1 MIIHLDCRQLVK
13 ISIALLKNNWGLYEN
28 IGDLTYSTTFFNRVN
43 GPGRKKTTI
52 YKYKEYEAIDL
63 GALEIKGQIMAPGDL
78 TVNER
83 ERQSF
88 KRSLLEKNNFDFENR
103 REIEN
108 LR

>member
-1 MIIHLDCRQLVK
+1 MK
-13 ISIALLKNNWGLYEN
+13 ILTLSVLAIFLSTGLMAQEEKKN
-28 IGDLTYSTTFFNRVN
+28 I
-43 GPGRKKTTI
+43 I

-103 REIEN
+103 REVEN

>member
-1 MIIHLDCRQLVK
+1 MKLII
-13 ISIALLKNNWGLYEN
+13 ISLISLLCSLSAFAQEEKKN
-28 IGDLTYSTTFFNRVN
+28 V
-43 GPGRKKTTI
+43 I
-52 YKYKEYEAIDL
+52 YKYKEYEVIDL
-63 GALEIKGQIMAPGDL
+63 GSLEIKGQIMAPGDL

>member
-1 MIIHLDCRQLVK
+1 MKILVIT
-13 ISIALLKNNWGLYEN
+13 ISALFL
-28 IGDLTYSTTFFNRVN
+28 STGSRAQDE
-43 GPGRKKTTI
+43 KQTTI

-88 KRSLLEKNNFDFENR
+88 KRSLLEKNNFDFENT

>member
-1 MIIHLDCRQLVK
+1 MKTIT
-13 ISIALLKNNWGLYEN
+13 ISLLTLLFSTAILAQEEKKN
-28 IGDLTYSTTFFNRVN
+28 V
-43 GPGRKKTTI
+43 I
-52 YKYKEYEAIDL
+52 YKYKEYEVIDL
-63 GALEIKGQIMAPGDL
+63 GSLEIKGQIMAPGDL

-88 KRSLLEKNNFDFENR
+88 KRSLFEKNNYDFENR

>member
-1 MIIHLDCRQLVK
+1 MK
-13 ISIALLKNNWGLYEN
+13 ILILITALMSLSAHALEEKKN
-28 IGDLTYSTTFFNRVN
+28 I
-43 GPGRKKTTI
+43 I
-52 YKYKEYEAIDL
+52 YKYKEYEVIDL
-63 GALEIKGQIMAPGDL
+63 GSLEIKGQIMAPGDL

>member
-1 MIIHLDCRQLVK
+1 MK
-13 ISIALLKNNWGLYEN
+13 IATALTLSLLLSSGLYAQEE
-28 IGDLTYSTTFFNRVN
+28 
-43 GPGRKKTTI
+43 KKNVI
-52 YKYKEYEAIDL
+52 YKYKEYEVIDL
-63 GALEIKGQIMAPGDL
+63 GSLEIKGQIMAPGDL

-103 REIEN
+103 REVEN